1 MFFETDYELIHDE
14 KNDSHSNSNS
24 IYNVRAPLDEYTLY
38 EIEHDRQLDV
48 ISNFKYTIS
57 KEAEFCGIYSLS
69 AYVILRA
76 FMDSENII
84 VNFKNYL
91 SEEQLLIFKSVYFE
105 ICNTFPEEI
114 YLHKIAL
121 NISNK
126 IYV

>member
-24 IYNVRAPLDEYTLY
+24 IYNRAPLDEYTLY

-76 FMDSENII
+76 FIDSENII

-105 ICNTFPEEI
+105 IYNTFPEEI